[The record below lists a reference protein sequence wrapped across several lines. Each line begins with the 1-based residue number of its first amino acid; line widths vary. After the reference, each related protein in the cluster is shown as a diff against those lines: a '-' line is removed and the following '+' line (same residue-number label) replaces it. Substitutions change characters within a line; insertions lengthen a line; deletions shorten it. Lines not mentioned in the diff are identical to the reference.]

1 MKILQLSKYYP
12 PTFGGLEIV
21 AEFFSRAAI
30 DLGHEVKVLSVG
42 KETKHYRGKYG
53 EQVFQCREEIKLNSS
68 PLSLQ
73 FYLKFSQLLKT
84 ETPDLIFVHL
94 PNPFSHELLKIFSSI
109 IKENKIRVVG
119 IYHSDIINQVTLRD
133 AYNLYFRNSIHLYD
147 NFICSS
153 PNLKETSSILSH
165 LNHEVVKIIPFC
177 IDNPGQVR
185 PRKNEF
191 KGKFLTIGRMVPYK
205 GFEFLIEAF
214 STLPYELTV
223 VGEGPLWDS
232 LTSKAGPNVK
242 FLGSVSEEEKYNLFA
257 DHDALIMSSI
267 NRAEAFGMTIVEAF
281 SAGLPVIASDIDT
294 GVSFLVRDG
303 ETGLKFA
310 IKNQSQLHLQIER
323 LMKNSELAENLSRRS
338 TDFFHSHL
346 SYQAFRKN
354 LDQFF
359 AGVSSR

>member
-21 AEFFSRAAI
+21 AEFFSRAAV

-42 KETKHYRGKYG
+42 AENKVYQGKYG
-53 EQVFQCREEIKLNSS
+53 EQVFQCKEEIKLNSS

-73 FYLKFSQLLKT
+73 FFLKFKQFLRS

-94 PNPFSHELLKIFSSI
+94 PNPFSHELLKMFASL
-109 IKENKIRVVG
+109 IKEKKVRVVG

-133 AYNLYFRNSIHLYD
+133 AYNLYFKNSVHLYD

-165 LNHEVVKIIPFC
+165 LDSDIVKIIPFC
-177 IDNPGQVR
+177 IDNPVQVR
-185 PRKNEF
+185 PRTNQF

-205 GFEFLIEAF
+205 GFEFLIDSF
-214 STLPYELTV
+214 SSLPYELTV
-223 VGEGPLWDS
+223 IGQGPLWNH
-232 LTSKAGPNVK
+232 LTSKAGPNIK

-257 DHDALIMSSI
+257 DHDALIVSSI

-281 SAGLPVIASDIDT
+281 SAGMPVIASDIDT
-294 GVSFLVRDG
+294 GVSFLVREG
-303 ETGLKFA
+303 ETGLKFG
-310 IKNQSQLHLQIER
+310 IKNEGQLRSQIDR
-323 LMKNSELAENLSRRS
+323 LMRNPDLADKISRQS
-338 TDFFHSHL
+338 VDFFHSQL
-346 SYQAFRKN
+346 SYSAFRN
-354 LDQFF
+354 NVNQFLNR
-359 AGVSSR
+359 V